1 MDESGLIALI
11 DARRASAGRPIVVGV
26 SGYGGSGKSTLTRQ
40 LVNRIPGAY
49 RLRGDDFLDPER
61 SHKRSSDWDG
71 VERLRLVEEVLVPIR
86 ERRRGS
92 FRRYDW
98 SARQLGELEPLPDV
112 DILVVDLIGLL
123 HPEALDALD
132 LTVWCD
138 VDLQTATQRGQAR
151 DAALGRNFEALWRD
165 VWVPNEIEFERLF
178 APRSHAEVL
187 ISQSH

>member
-1 MDESGLIALI
+1 
-11 DARRASAGRPIVVGV
+11 VVD
-26 SGYGGSGKSTLTRQ
+26 
-40 LVNRIPGAY
+40 RIPGAY

-71 VERLRLVEEVLVPIR
+71 VERLRLVEEVLVPVR

-165 VWVPNEIEFERLF
+165 VWVPNEIDFERLF
-178 APRSHAEVL
+178 APRTRAEVL